1 MKTFKQIYPM
11 LLALLVLAALASCT
25 VSSNTPTTIPT
36 TIQKDKSPNVI
47 AGFQGNQAAEGV
59 QGATISGGGGLAF
72 PNQVSRDFGTIG
84 GGESNLAGERAVVS
98 GGMYNTASG
107 FRSTVGG
114 GSNNVASSN
123 YATVGGGTNNV
134 ASAYRATVAGGADNT
149 ASEMDA
155 TVGGGSGNV
164 AGFRQAT
171 VAGGTGNTADN
182 VESTVGGGSYNTAS
196 GAYAT
201 AGGGTSNT
209 AAGFSATA
217 SGGAGNLANGSY
229 AAVSGGLSNKAGG
242 ESSTVPGGYAN
253 HAMADY
259 SFAAGSQVNIDPAH
273 TGAMLFADAS
283 RFPFV
288 SLAPNEFAVRA
299 SGGVRFV
306 TSLDQAGEPLTGVR
320 LPAGSGSWE
329 TLSDRNAKAGFKPID
344 SIQVLERLASIPI
357 DSWNYKGQAAS
368 VQHIGPVA
376 QDFYAAFGLGE
387 DNHYISSVDADGV
400 AMAAIQGLYQMTQE
414 KQALIE
420 TLQVDNSR
428 QAAQIEALQVE
439 NKQQAVQLAALD
451 ARLTV
456 LENKVKGGGNT
467 TPNQS
472 WILLLGLG
480 FGGGLFWSQRKTLE
494 G

>member
-1 MKTFKQIYPM
+1 VKTFKQIYPM
-11 LLALLVLAALASCT
+11 LLALLSLAALTGCAVARNAPAT
-25 VSSNTPTTIPT
+25 TPA
-36 TIQKDKSPNVI
+36 TIQENKSPNVI

-59 QGATISGGGGLAF
+59 QGATINGGGGLAF

-84 GGESNLAGERAVVS
+84 GGEGNLAGERAVVG

-114 GSNNVASSN
+114 GSNNLASSN
-123 YATVGGGTNNV
+123 YATVGGGTNNT

-164 AGFRQAT
+164 ASFRHAT
-171 VAGGTGNTADN
+171 VAGGTGNTANN
-182 VESTVGGGSYNTAS
+182 VESTVGGGSYNTTS

-201 AGGGTSNT
+201 TGGGTSNT
-209 AAGFSATA
+209 AAGFSATV
-217 SGGAGNLANGSY
+217 SGGAGNLVNGSY
-229 AAVSGGLSNKAGG
+229 ATVSGGLSNKAEGK
-242 ESSTVPGGYAN
+242 SSTVPGGYGNQAL
-253 HAMADY
+253 ADY
-259 SFAAGSQVNIDPAH
+259 SFAAGSRVNIDPAH

-283 RFPFV
+283 HFPFA

-306 TSLDQAGEPLTGVR
+306 TSVDQTGEPLTGVR

-344 SIQVLERLASIPI
+344 GIQVLERLAAIPI
-357 DSWNYKGQAAS
+357 DTWNYKGQPAS

-387 DNHYISSVDADGV
+387 DNRYISSVDADGV

-420 TLQVDNSR
+420 TLQADHSR
-428 QAAQIEALQVE
+428 QAAQIEALQAQ
-439 NKQQAVQLAALD
+439 NNRQADQLASLD
-451 ARLTV
+451 ARLTA
-456 LENKVKGGGNT
+456 LENKVGGDNAS
-467 TPNQS
+467 PNPS
-472 WILLLGLG
+472 WLLLLGLG
-480 FGGGLFWSQRKTLE
+480 FGGGLFWDRRKSQE

>member
-1 MKTFKQIYPM
+1 MKTFRQIYPIHIA
-11 LLALLVLAALASCT
+11 LLALAALAGCT
-25 VSSNTPTTIPT
+25 VTSNTPTTAPT
-36 TIQKDKSPNVI
+36 TIQKNKSPNVI
-47 AGFQGNQAAEGV
+47 AGYQGNQATEGV
-59 QGATISGGGGLAF
+59 QGATINGGGGLAF

-84 GGESNLAGERAVVS
+84 GGLGNLAGERAVV
-98 GGMYNTASG
+98 GGGTYNTASG
-107 FRSTVGG
+107 FRSIVGG
-114 GSNNVASSN
+114 GSNNLASSN

-134 ASAYRATVAGGADNT
+134 ASAYRATVGGGADNT

-182 VESTVGGGSYNTAS
+182 VESTVGGGSYNKAS

-229 AAVSGGLSNKAGG
+229 AAVSGGLANIAGG
-242 ESSTVPGGYAN
+242 KWATVPGGYAN

-259 SFAAGSQVNIDPAH
+259 SFAAGSQANVDPAH

-283 RFPFV
+283 RFPFI
-288 SLAPNEFAVRA
+288 SLAPDEFAVRA

-329 TLSDRNAKAGFKPID
+329 TLSDRNAKTGFKPLD

-357 DSWNYKGQAAS
+357 DTWNYKGQPAA

-387 DNHYISSVDADGV
+387 DNRYISSVDADGV
-400 AMAAIQGLYQMTQE
+400 SMAAIQGLYRMAQE

-420 TLQVDNSR
+420 TLQADDSQ
-428 QAAQIEALQVE
+428 QAAQIEALQTE
-439 NKQQAVQLAALD
+439 NKRQEAQLASLD
-451 ARLTV
+451 ARLSV
-456 LENKVKGGGNT
+456 LENKVAGGSS

-472 WILLLGLG
+472 WLLLLGLG
-480 FGGGLFWSQRKTLE
+480 FSGGLFLSRRKTLE

>member
-1 MKTFKQIYPM
+1 MKTFEQIYPR
-11 LLALLVLAALASCT
+11 LLALLVLAALAGCS
-25 VSSNTPTTIPT
+25 VSSNTPTVIPA
-36 TIQKDKSPNVI
+36 TIQENKTPNVI

-59 QGATISGGGGLAF
+59 QGATINGGGGLAF
-72 PNQVSRDFGTIG
+72 PNQVSRNFGTVG
-84 GGESNLAGERAVVS
+84 GGEGNLAGERAVV
-98 GGMYNTASG
+98 GGGTYNTASG

-114 GSNNVASSN
+114 GSNNMASSN
-123 YATVGGGTNNV
+123 YATVGGGTNNL

-171 VAGGTGNTADN
+171 VAGGTSNTADN

-217 SGGAGNLANGSY
+217 SGGAGNLASGSY
-229 AAVSGGLSNKAGG
+229 TAVSGGLSNTAGG
-242 ESSTVPGGYAN
+242 KSATVPGGYAN

-259 SFAAGSQVNIDPAH
+259 SFAAGSQANVDPAH

-283 RFPFV
+283 RFPFM

-306 TSLDQAGEPLTGVR
+306 TSLDQAGEPLTGAR

-344 SIQVLERLASIPI
+344 SLQVLERLASMPI
-357 DSWNYKGQAAS
+357 DTWNYKGQPAS

-387 DNHYISSVDADGV
+387 DNRYISSVDADGV
-400 AMAAIQGLYQMTQE
+400 TMAAIQGLYQMTQE

-420 TLQVDNSR
+420 TLQADNSR
-428 QAAQIEALQVE
+428 QAAQIEALQTE
-439 NKQQAVQLAALD
+439 NKRQAAQLAGLD
-451 ARLTV
+451 ARMTA
-456 LENKVKGGGNT
+456 LENKMGGSGSS
-467 TPNQS
+467 PNQS
-472 WILLLGLG
+472 WLLLLGLG
-480 FGGGLFWSQRKTLE
+480 FGGGLFWSRRKTLE

>member
-1 MKTFKQIYPM
+1 MKTFKQIFPALFI
-11 LLALLVLAALASCT
+11 LLILATIAGFA
-25 VSSNTPTTIPT
+25 VANNAPTKSPATM
-36 TIQKDKSPNVI
+36 QGNKSPNVI
-47 AGFQGNQAAEGV
+47 AGFQGNQASEGV
-59 QGATISGGGGLAF
+59 QGATINGGGGLAF

-84 GGESNLAGERAVVS
+84 GGLGNHAGERAVV
-98 GGMYNTASG
+98 GGGTYNTANG

-114 GSNNVASSN
+114 GSNNIASSN

-164 AGFRQAT
+164 AGFRRAT
-171 VAGGTGNTADN
+171 VAGGTGNTANN

-209 AAGFSATA
+209 AGGFSATV
-217 SGGAGNLANGSY
+217 SGGAGNLASGSY
-229 AAVSGGLSNKAGG
+229 ATLSGGLADQAGG
-242 ESSTVPGGYAN
+242 NSSTVPGGYAN
-253 HAMADY
+253 HALADY
-259 SFAAGSQVNIDPAH
+259 SFAAGSRVNIDPAH

-299 SGGVRFV
+299 SGGVRLV

-344 SIQVLERLASIPI
+344 GIQVLERLASIPI
-357 DSWNYKGQAAS
+357 DTWNYKGQPAS

-414 KQALIE
+414 KQAQID
-420 TLQVDNSR
+420 TLQADNSR
-428 QAAQIEALQVE
+428 QAAQ
-439 NKQQAVQLAALD
+439 LAAMD
-451 ARLTV
+451 ARLTA
-456 LENKVKGGGNT
+456 LENKVGGGNAS
-467 TPNQS
+467 PSPS
-472 WILLLGLG
+472 WLLLLGLG
-480 FGGGLFWSQRKTLE
+480 FGGGLFWSRHKPQE